1 METQAYYA
9 DHRALTAHR
18 RARPATLDANR
29 NRAHPIVPAKT
40 QAAWLA
46 QLKRLDDPHTC
57 DLALGYLEQSVIPS
71 LESKQV
77 PSFLAVFSQSTDAVA
92 RRQCSRLGSLR
103 VFAALCRTV
112 ASADLQPHAGRV
124 AAAIAL
130 YCGDRMKL
138 SSGLWRGC
146 SIAARTSMTL
156 AGPATAPFLSLLKAT
171 QSWQAQDGACECL
184 RAAVEETT
192 HAVEQTYERVAG
204 SRSLQEGLAMD
215 SVDLKQA
222 SKKMLSAT
230 RSALKRVHAKAKPN
244 LYAVIV
250 ACLRATAVASGSR
263 QALKNN
269 DSNNVQL
276 SGLLRSIADDLGAV
290 VSVVAATGTEHG
302 GAGRLL
308 LWRWEKL

>member
-1 METQAYYA
+1 M
-9 DHRALTAHR
+9 
-18 RARPATLDANR
+18 
-29 NRAHPIVPAKT
+29 
-40 QAAWLA
+40 
-46 QLKRLDDPHTC
+46 
-57 DLALGYLEQSVIPS
+57 
-71 LESKQV
+71 

-130 YCGDRMKL
+130 YCGDPDEAVRQ
-138 SSGLWRGC
+138 GC
-146 SIAARTSMTL
+146 GEAAALLAARTSMTL
-156 AGPATAPFLSLLKAT
+156 AGPATAPYLSLLKAT

-230 RSALKRVHAKAKPN
+230 RSALKRVTRRQSP
-244 LYAVIV
+244 I
-250 ACLRATAVASGSR
+250 SR
-263 QALKNN
+263 
-269 DSNNVQL
+269 SHCC
-276 SGLLRSIADDLGAV
+276 
-290 VSVVAATGTEHG
+290 AA
-302 GAGRLL
+302 RYCSCV
-308 LWRWEKL
+308 W